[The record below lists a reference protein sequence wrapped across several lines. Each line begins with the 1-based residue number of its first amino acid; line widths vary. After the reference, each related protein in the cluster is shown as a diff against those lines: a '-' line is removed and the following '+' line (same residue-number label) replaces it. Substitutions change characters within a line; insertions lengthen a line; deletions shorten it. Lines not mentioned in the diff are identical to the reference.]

1 MRSVKARDYMRGKL
15 VTFTPD
21 MDYFNA
27 IETLLKF
34 KISSAPVLDD
44 IGHVVGQLTDANC
57 LKSIMAGSYYDEVG
71 GRVRDYMNTDFKSI
85 SPNADVVDVVDL
97 LVEMGRAALPVVEDG
112 MLVGQLSCSDVLK
125 AVYEFDVHAP
135 EH

>member
-15 VTFTPD
+15 VTFTPET
-21 MDYFNA
+21 DYFNA

-34 KISSAPVLDD
+34 KISSAPVLDEA
-44 IGHVVGQLTDANC
+44 GRVVGQITDANC
-57 LKSIMAGSYYDEVG
+57 LHNIMAGSYHDEVG
-71 GRVRDYMNTDFKSI
+71 GRVKDYMNTDFKSI
-85 SPNADVVDVVDL
+85 SPDVDVVDVAEI
-97 LVEMGRAALPVVEDG
+97 LVELGRAALPVVEDG

-135 EH
+135 ET